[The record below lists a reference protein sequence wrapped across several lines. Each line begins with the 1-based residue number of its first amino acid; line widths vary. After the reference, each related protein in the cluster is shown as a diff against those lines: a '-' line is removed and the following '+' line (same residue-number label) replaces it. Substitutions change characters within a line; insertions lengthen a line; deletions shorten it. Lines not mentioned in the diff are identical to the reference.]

1 MIDTVSILAIAFG
14 LSLDAF
20 AVSVLASLTLKT
32 LTRRHL
38 FRLSF
43 HFGLFQA
50 VMLVLGWA
58 AGRSIEATIGDWDHW
73 VAFAVLCVIGLRAV
87 RSAMDGRAGPAE
99 ASDPTRGLTLVGL
112 SVATSIDAL
121 AVGLTFGVLGMD
133 ILVPVI
139 VIGVVAAAMTF
150 CGMLLGR
157 RLGLVFGRRAE
168 LAGGLVLIAI
178 AVKVLAEHLAQ

>member
-20 AVSVLASLTLKT
+20 AVSILASLTLRN

-50 VMLVLGWA
+50 MMPALGWV
-58 AGRSIEATIGDWDHW
+58 AGRSIESTVEDYDHW
-73 VAFAVLCVIGLRAV
+73 VAFGILCFIGLRAI
-87 RSAMDGRAGPAE
+87 RSSSEKREEGAE
-99 ASDPTRGLTLVGL
+99 PNDPTRGLTLVAL
-112 SVATSIDAL
+112 SIATSIDAL
-121 AVGLTFGVLGMD
+121 AVGLTYGVLGMD
-133 ILVPVI
+133 ILAPVL
-139 VIGVVAAAMTF
+139 VIGAVAAAMTLA
-150 CGMLLGR
+150 GMLLGR
-157 RLGLVFGRRAE
+157 RLGKAFGRRAE

-178 AVKVLAEHLAQ
+178 GIKVLVEHLAQ

>member
-1 MIDTVSILAIAFG
+1 MTDTISILAIAFG

-20 AVSVLASLTLKT
+20 AVAIMASLALKT

-50 VMLVLGWA
+50 LMPVLGWV
-58 AGRSIEATIGDWDHW
+58 AGRSVESAIREWDHW
-73 VAFAVLCVIGLRAV
+73 VAFGILLFIGARAV
-87 RSAMDGRAGPAE
+87 GSSLRKREDRE
-99 ASDPTRGLTLVGL
+99 VDSDPTRGLTLVAL

-121 AVGLTFGVLGMD
+121 AVGLTFAVLGLD
-133 ILVPVI
+133 ILIPVL
-139 VIGVVAAAMTF
+139 VIGVVAATMTLA
-150 CGMLLGR
+150 GMLLGK
-157 RLGLVFGRRAE
+157 RLGEAFGKRAE

-178 AVKVLAEHLAQ
+178 GVKILVEHLA